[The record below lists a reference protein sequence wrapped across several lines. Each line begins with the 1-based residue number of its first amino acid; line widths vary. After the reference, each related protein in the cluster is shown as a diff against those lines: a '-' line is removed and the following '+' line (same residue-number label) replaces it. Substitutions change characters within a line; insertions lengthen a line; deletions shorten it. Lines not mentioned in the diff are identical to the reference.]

1 MAMDLSALEFQ
12 GDNGRDEFRREPVA
26 GKIIQ
31 LLISDIHVS
40 PMVIDGQWGMGKTEF
55 CHKLINK
62 FRSDHKEFRLL
73 YVDAFQADHADNP
86 LMTILSAVLT
96 LLPEGN
102 EKKTFLKKAL
112 PVLRFGL
119 TTTGKAIAS
128 HVLKQN
134 ADDIADD
141 LEKHLQDVAD
151 KAIDASVMTLLKDH
165 AKANENI
172 TALQETLVNLAKAH
186 PIVIFVDELDRC
198 RPDFAVQMLEVIKH
212 TLEVEGVQFVLITN
226 TQQLRASINHCYGHQ
241 VDAQRYLDKFIKFS
255 FQLSAFVPHPQVYD
269 KQRKLA
275 AVEHFSTLVKKSTS
289 LSVTDIAE
297 HQNTVCRFT
306 HNLIAINNLS
316 LREVETFARHLEIYC
331 HLGKGLNKN
340 IIFGYQLVYVF
351 GVYVFCFSPE
361 IVEAIQQNKSDA
373 QQIAILLGVHKLP
386 DFEAGTYRPSPT
398 DVIGMLLTQAS
409 TFNSELYRLPESA
422 QQFLNKRINSYF
434 TEGGYELD
442 QFHDHE
448 AFDQIKKAITTLSLG
463 EIC

>member
-1 MAMDLSALEFQ
+1 M
-12 GDNGRDEFRREPVA
+12 
-26 GKIIQ
+26 
-31 LLISDIHVS
+31 
-40 PMVIDGQWGMGKTEF
+40 
-55 CHKLINK
+55 
-62 FRSDHKEFRLL
+62 
-73 YVDAFQADHADNP
+73 
-86 LMTILSAVLT
+86 
-96 LLPEGN
+96 
-102 EKKTFLKKAL
+102 
-112 PVLRFGL
+112 PVLRFGGA
-119 TTTGKAIAS
+119 TIGKALAS
-128 HVLKQN
+128 YVLKQN
-134 ADDIADD
+134 ADEISDEF
-141 LEKHLQDVAD
+141 EKSLQDAAD
-151 KAIDASVMTLLKDH
+151 KAIDASVAALLKDH
-165 AKANENI
+165 EKAKENLSALQQTLENI
-172 TALQETLVNLAKAH
+172 AKDF
-186 PIVIFVDELDRC
+186 PIVIFIDELDRC

-255 FQLSAFVPHPQVYD
+255 FQLSTFLLHPQGHD

-275 AVEHFSTLVKKSTS
+275 AVEYFSNLVKKSTS

-297 HQNTVCRFT
+297 HNNAVCRFT

-316 LREVETFARHLEIYC
+316 LREVETFARHLEIYF

-340 IIFGYQLVYVF
+340 IIFGYQLVYIF

-398 DVIGMLLTQAS
+398 DVIGMLLTQTS

-422 QQFLNKRINSYF
+422 QQFFNKRINSYF

-463 EIC
+463 EAC